1 MAHFLEIYS
10 DKSIE
15 KWAERLF
22 DARFNQG
29 MNYDQTTKF
38 LTKKYNITEDQLN
51 GIRELVDIN
60 MEE

>member
-1 MAHFLEIYS
+1 MTHFLEIYS

-15 KWAERLF
+15 KWTERLF

-29 MNYDQTTKF
+29 MDYDQATEF
-38 LTKKYNITEDQLN
+38 LTKKYNITKDQLD